1 MRWLLFVAIVS
12 LVSWRLW
19 ISYEEVG
26 GDPTASPSP
35 PREPAAVTAT
45 QQAERDRRGAIPRS
59 ETASPSRSRIHDIG
73 ARTQGYIDDGARR
86 HTGQDD

>member
-19 ISYEEVG
+19 ISFHEVG
-26 GDPTASPSP
+26 RDPTASPSP
-35 PREPAAVTAT
+35 PREPAVTAA
-45 QQAERDRRGAIPRS
+45 QQAERNRLGAIPRS
-59 ETASPSRSRIHDIG
+59 ETAPPSRSRTHDIG
-73 ARTQGYIDDGARR
+73 VRTQGYIDDGSRR